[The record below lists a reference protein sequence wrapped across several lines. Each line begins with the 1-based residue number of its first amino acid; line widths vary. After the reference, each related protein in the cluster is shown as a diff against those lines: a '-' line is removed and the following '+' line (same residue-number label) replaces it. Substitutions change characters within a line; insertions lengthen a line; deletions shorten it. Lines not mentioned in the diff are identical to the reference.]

1 MLPPQGRAC
10 VTQKPVLVS
19 KQAARRLELR
29 RQHLEGARP
38 TRANRADIL
47 DVTRDLSYVQIDPVT
62 VVAPSHWISLWARVG
77 PFSVSDLDCLLWKD
91 RTLFECW
98 THAAS
103 YVPTEDYPIHSAI
116 MRRYPDSLSKS
127 WGYQKAEAKR
137 WIPAHA
143 KLRKSI
149 LRELETGPRL
159 LKDFA
164 EHAKGKRSTE
174 AWSEGSAL
182 ATMLVHMQFSGEV
195 MVVGHKGVQNLY
207 GLSSNFLPDWV
218 DRTELSQSEAETAG
232 VQRTLRAIGV
242 ATQTEIN
249 RYLLR
254 GRYLDLKGVLNRLI
268 EQSVVCRVQIEGL
281 SGTRYALTSDMD
293 TLLSIGSEDWAK
305 EISLI
310 PPFDNMVFHQART
323 KDLYGFDYVREQFLP
338 EKKRKFGTYVL
349 PIIWGDRFIGRIDPR
364 MDRASRRLEIKAVH
378 AELGAPRGTSV
389 PAQLAER
396 IEQLA
401 EFLGAETV
409 AYSNRIPPEW
419 RNALH

>member
-1 MLPPQGRAC
+1 MNA
-10 VTQKPVLVS
+10 KPVAVS

-29 RQHLEGARP
+29 RQHLERAP
-38 TRANRADIL
+38 TSRGNRADIL
-47 DVTRDLSYVQIDPVT
+47 AVARDLGYVQIDPVT

-77 PFSVSDLDCLLWKD
+77 PFAVSDLDRLLWKD

-103 YVPTEDYPIHSAI
+103 YVPTVDYPIHSAI

-127 WGYQKAEAKR
+127 WGSQKAEAKR

-143 KLRKSI
+143 KLRKAI
-149 LRELETGPRL
+149 LKELETGPHL

-164 EHAKGKRSTE
+164 AHTSGPRSPN
-174 AWSEGSAL
+174 AWSAGTAL
-182 ATMLVHMQFSGEV
+182 ATMLVHLQFSGEV
-195 MVVGHKGVQNLY
+195 MVVGHKGAQNLY
-207 GLSSNFLPDWV
+207 GLPSTFLPDWV
-218 DRTELSQSEAETAG
+218 DRTDLSQVEAETIG

-254 GRYLDLKGVLNRLI
+254 GRYLDLKGVLSRLI
-268 EQSVVCRVQIEGL
+268 EQSVVCRVQVEGL
-281 SGTRYALTSDMD
+281 GGTRYALESDID
-293 TLLSIGSEDWAK
+293 SLLGIGSEDWEE

-338 EKKRKFGTYVL
+338 ERKRRFGTYVL
-349 PIIWGDRFIGRIDPR
+349 PILWGDRFIGRIDPR

-378 AELGAPRGTSV
+378 AEPGAPQDRSV
-389 PAQLAER
+389 ASQLAQR

-401 EFLGAETV
+401 GFLGADSVVYTDRV
-409 AYSNRIPPEW
+409 PKEW
-419 RNALH
+419 KGALH